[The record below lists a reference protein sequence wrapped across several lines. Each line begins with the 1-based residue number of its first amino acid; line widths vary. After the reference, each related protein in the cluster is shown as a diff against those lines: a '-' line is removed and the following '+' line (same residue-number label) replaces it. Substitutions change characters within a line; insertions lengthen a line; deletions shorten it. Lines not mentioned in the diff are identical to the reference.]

1 MIIDNYKADEKDY
14 DYFPN
19 EVNCTNFS
27 IDLTFICISDK
38 LIKNLENVLS
48 KYHISLSQVVS
59 ANYVKNFLNNEESDI
74 YEMTQKITKGHNPNE
89 VILTKK
95 INKTKGFFEK
105 FFNFFN

>member
-1 MIIDNYKADEKDY
+1 MLSEAKDCCKKTIDTLKIAHMIIDNYQADEKDY

-48 KYHISLSQVVS
+48 KYHISLSQVVKD
-59 ANYVKNFLNNEESDI
+59 NYIKNFLTNE
-74 YEMTQKITKGHNPNE
+74 K
-89 VILTKK
+89 
-95 INKTKGFFEK
+95 
-105 FFNFFN
+105 